1 MAEVRFAL
9 SMDKAKISFV
19 CFVFTYLQLIL
30 LAKRPG
36 TPTRE
41 GRTGARAAR
50 ACKPN
55 PNQRP
60 TTKSAIESSSSVF
73 YVLLEKHPFLF
84 DKHSNAAITTMITTA
99 RIISRHV
106 VRANIAPRA
115 AAALGCTR
123 NLAIGDAF
131 GKKVGI

>member
-36 TPTRE
+36 HQGGQAP
-41 GRTGARAAR
+41 APAR

-106 VRANIAPRA
+106 VRANIALRA